1 MLRVAAFTGGRNV
14 PSARFRVRQHIPHLI
29 GHGVEMVEFAAPFGS
44 YPPRTRWLR
53 LPWAATTLAAR
64 LPGIMKGRGFDV
76 TLLQRE
82 LLSTFMTL
90 EPLTKKP
97 RVLDVDDAIW
107 SYRGGGF
114 VQEIAKRCD
123 LVICGNQFLAEHLR
137 QWNSTVTVIP
147 TAVDTRLFAPGGADQ
162 GTPSIIGWSG
172 TSGGLR
178 YLYGIEE
185 ALYSVLKN
193 LPEAR
198 LRVVSDTRPNFAR
211 IPPER
216 VEFVAW
222 SPKTEVE
229 MIRSMTVGIMPLE
242 DSVWE
247 RGKCSYKMLTYMA
260 CGIPVVVS
268 PIGMNAEV
276 LNHGRVGLGARSLR
290 EWEEALFFLLTNR
303 MERLAM
309 GKMARQ
315 IVLRKYSIN
324 VLSPLLAKS
333 LAGVVTDG

>member
-1 MLRVAAFTGGRNV
+1 
-14 PSARFRVRQHIPHLI
+14 
-29 GHGVEMVEFAAPFGS
+29 
-44 YPPRTRWLR
+44 
-53 LPWAATTLAAR
+53 
-64 LPGIMKGRGFDV
+64 
-76 TLLQRE
+76 
-82 LLSTFMTL
+82 
-90 EPLTKKP
+90 
-97 RVLDVDDAIW
+97 
-107 SYRGGGF
+107 
-114 VQEIAKRCD
+114 
-123 LVICGNQFLAEHLR
+123 
-137 QWNSTVTVIP
+137 
-147 TAVDTRLFAPGGADQ
+147 
-162 GTPSIIGWSG
+162 
-172 TSGGLR
+172 
-178 YLYGIEE
+178 
-185 ALYSVLKN
+185 
-193 LPEAR
+193 
-198 LRVVSDTRPNFAR
+198 
-211 IPPER
+211 
-216 VEFVAW
+216 
-222 SPKTEVE
+222 
-229 MIRSMTVGIMPLE
+229 MPLE